1 MKALQPENPASSSP
15 SHNILFYIYE
25 ALITFDLNML
35 WLIALFISLA
45 SCSPVLQPLVQE
57 RGLTCVGYRGAPAEL
72 PAISI
77 DLRGDIEAHVF
88 DGANPTLSQLPL
100 NTWAGSARDHRLEYR
115 AWRSTGRDGIFNV
128 HLEVQVTGYANVF
141 VNFGA
146 QSDRGN
152 GDPGLSRVD
161 NGLAV
166 GSGSNPYPRR
176 TFFSMALGTIHQ
188 NINYNLVGN
197 WRL

>member
-1 MKALQPENPASSSP
+1 MRALQLEHLPSSLP
-15 SHNILFYIYE
+15 THNILSYLYK
-25 ALITFDLNML
+25 T
-35 WLIALFISLA
+35 
-45 SCSPVLQPLVQE
+45 LVE
-57 RGLTCVGYRGAPAEL
+57 RGLTCVGFRGAPTEL
-72 PAISI
+72 PAIRI

-88 DGANPTLSQLPL
+88 DGATPTLSQLPL

-115 AWRSTGRDGIFNV
+115 AWRTTDRDGIFNV
-128 HLEVQVTGYANVF
+128 YLEVQVTGYANVF

-176 TFFSMALGTIHQ
+176 STFSMALGTIHR

>member
-1 MKALQPENPASSSP
+1 
-15 SHNILFYIYE
+15 
-25 ALITFDLNML
+25 ML
-35 WLIALFISLA
+35 WFITLFITLA

-77 DLRGDIEAHVF
+77 DLRGDIEAH
-88 DGANPTLSQLPL
+88 LPL
-100 NTWAGSARDHRLEYR
+100 NTWACSDRNHRLEYR
-115 AWRSTGRDGIFNV
+115 AWRSTGSNGIFNV

-176 TFFSMALGTIHQ
+176 TFFSMALGTIHL
-188 NINYNLVGN
+188 NINYNLAGN